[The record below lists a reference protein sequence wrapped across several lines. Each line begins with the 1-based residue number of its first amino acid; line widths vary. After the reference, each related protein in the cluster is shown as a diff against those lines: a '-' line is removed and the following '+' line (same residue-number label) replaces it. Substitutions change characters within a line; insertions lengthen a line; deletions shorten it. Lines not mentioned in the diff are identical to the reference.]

1 MKRSFTITNNF
12 DRVELGDSRAVQIS
26 FTVTNETGRRVE
38 VDLNLRADVKSLGWF
53 SLEGGS
59 SRLMAP
65 KATEHVTVA
74 INVPPKVPAQSASF
88 HLDAA
93 SSEEPDEMFC
103 EGPPAVLVV
112 PPPVVRKRN
121 IPWILIAGVMAILIV
136 ISVVV
141 MVVRN
146 NLEHAEIS
154 KEMGILREA
163 ANALYTFTI
172 GHRDT
177 FPHKLEDLVT
187 SGIMTSDSM
196 TRLTSNKPS
205 SWHGEGG
212 VDFPGN
218 DLKLPAPKGE
228 KQVVL
233 ITKSKDKNGKR
244 LAVLVDNSVVLI
256 ER

>member
-121 IPWILIAGVMAILIV
+121 IPWILIAGVMAILIMV
-136 ISVVV
+136 GVVTK
-141 MVVRN
+141 VRN
-146 NLEHAEIS
+146 APGKEESDQKLGSLVVANLGAYIAVFDVQWEEIEPDGSSRNRNAWSSKQLSYGNTAKFSIPRSARNIRIKARAVAAQGVIYDGPAELG
-154 KEMGILREA
+154 KVYKVGGDVF
-163 ANALYTFTI
+163 N
-172 GHRDT
+172 
-177 FPHKLEDLVT
+177 
-187 SGIMTSDSM
+187 
-196 TRLTSNKPS
+196 PS
-205 SWHGEGG
+205 WSSE
-212 VDFPGN
+212 
-218 DLKLPAPKGE
+218 
-228 KQVVL
+228 
-233 ITKSKDKNGKR
+233 
-244 LAVLVDNSVVLI
+244 
-256 ER
+256 